1 MQKIIILIFL
11 VLTFICSCS
20 ETNKTASDWLEK
32 EKALWDGKQ
41 YNDPKKAIKYLNNAI
56 KLEPNNAETY
66 TKRGAAY
73 INLGQYQQAID
84 DFNKAIG
91 LKKDYPST
99 YNNRGAAYY
108 SLGQYQQAI
117 DDFNKAIQLKPDS
130 ADAYSTRGTAY
141 LLRGNKELG
150 CPDAKKAC
158 ALGNCKSLEF
168 AKANGYCR

>member
-1 MQKIIILIFL
+1 MSKIIVSIFI
-11 VLTFICSCS
+11 VLAFLCSCS
-20 ETNKTASDWLEK
+20 EKNKTASDWLEK

-41 YNDPKKAIKYLNNAI
+41 YTDPKKAIEYLNNAI

-73 INLGQYQQAID
+73 ISLGQYK
-84 DFNKAIG
+84 KAIEDLSKAIS
-91 LKKDYPST
+91 LKQDYDSA
-99 YNNRGAAYY
+99 YNNRG
-108 SLGQYQQAI
+108 G
-117 DDFNKAIQLKPDS
+117 
-130 ADAYSTRGTAY
+130 AY
-141 LLRGNKELG
+141 LLEGNKELG